1 MMVYLITNDM
11 SGRTEH
17 MVFRSESDAR
27 RFARSIYPS
36 EQMDFVSVVPV
47 VVSPLEATS

>member
-1 MMVYLITNDM
+1 MIVYLITNDM

-17 MVFRSESDAR
+17 MAFRSEMDAR
-27 RFARSIYPS
+27 RFARSLYPP

-47 VVSPLEATS
+47 VVSPLEVTS